1 MMFSNDQNIETIG
14 QLVELIRHYIGLQN
28 EYLRLDVIE
37 KVVRLITALIM
48 AAVVFLIILII
59 FIYLSF
65 AAAYAMA
72 PCVGHPAAFCI
83 VAGFYILVFLLFM
96 AFRKSWVEKPMVRF
110 LASLLMEK

>member
-1 MMFSNDQNIETIG
+1 MMFSSDQNIETIG
-14 QLVELIRHYIGLQN
+14 QLVELVRHYIGLQN

-37 KVVRLITALIM
+37 KVVRLITALII

-72 PCVGHPAAFCI
+72 PSLGHPVAFCI
-83 VAGFYILVFLLFM
+83 VAGFYIIAFLLFM
-96 AFRKSWVEKPMVRF
+96 AFRKSWVEKPLVRF
-110 LASLLMEK
+110 LAGLLMEK